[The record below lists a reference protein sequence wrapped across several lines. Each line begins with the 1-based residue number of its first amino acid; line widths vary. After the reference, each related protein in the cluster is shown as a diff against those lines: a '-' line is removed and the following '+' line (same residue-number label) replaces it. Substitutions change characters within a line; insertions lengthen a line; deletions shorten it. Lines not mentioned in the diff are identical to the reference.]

1 MSESDNCE
9 GALLLQSL
17 LIACGLV
24 VDSRSYAEISN
35 VVVKRL
41 ESKLKFDFLRSNLV
55 ALLSMVLIHNCSSF
69 TDEQN

>member
-1 MSESDNCE
+1 M
-9 GALLLQSL
+9 LQSL

-24 VDSRSYAEISN
+24 VDSQSYAEISN